1 MLSPDRKVAI
11 ITGGTSGIG
20 ARTAALFVEKGAR
33 VVIAGRRRE
42 RGEQL
47 ARTLGEFARFVPT
60 DVAAEADVKA
70 MIEQTIA
77 WFGRID
83 CVVNNAG
90 TGSQWVGVAE
100 VDLDRF
106 DAAIAVHVRGALAAM
121 KHAVP
126 IMAAQGSGS
135 IITVASVSGVRAGWA
150 GSITRW
156 QRLPPFI

>member
-1 MLSPDRKVAI
+1 MLSLERKVAI
-11 ITGGTSGIG
+11 ITGGTSGID

-77 WFGRID
+77 WFGPDRLR
-83 CVVNNAG
+83 
-90 TGSQWVGVAE
+90 SQQCRDGFAMGRRCRGRPRPVRRGDRRSRPRHSCRDETRRADNGGA
-100 VDLDRF
+100 VDRE
-106 DAAIAVHVRGALAAM
+106 
-121 KHAVP
+121 
-126 IMAAQGSGS
+126 
-135 IITVASVSGVRAGWA
+135 ASSR
-150 GSITRW
+150 
-156 QRLPPFI
+156 